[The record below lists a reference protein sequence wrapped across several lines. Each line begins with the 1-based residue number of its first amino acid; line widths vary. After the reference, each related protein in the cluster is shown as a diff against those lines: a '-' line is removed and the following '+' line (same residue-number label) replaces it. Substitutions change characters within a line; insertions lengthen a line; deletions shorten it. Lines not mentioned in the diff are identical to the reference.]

1 MNGFEENNNE
11 QFFQYF
17 DQSRLSYIEL
27 KNVEIN
33 TEAIEN
39 NKFAYDND
47 EDEADIKVEMNQ

>member
-1 MNGFEENNNE
+1 M
-11 QFFQYF
+11 QYF

-33 TEAIEN
+33 SEAIEN

-47 EDEADIKVEMNQ
+47 EEEEN